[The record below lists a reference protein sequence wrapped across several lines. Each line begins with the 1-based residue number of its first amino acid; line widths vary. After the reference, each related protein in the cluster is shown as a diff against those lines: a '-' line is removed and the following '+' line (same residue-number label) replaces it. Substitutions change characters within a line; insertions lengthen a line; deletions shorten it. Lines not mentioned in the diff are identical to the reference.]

1 MADETSD
8 AEELAEDTDLEESEA
23 EESEAAEEEAEESE
37 AAEEEAEESEA
48 AEEEAEESEAA
59 EEEAEEEPEIEP
71 QPQNPEELREAA
83 IEMCAG
89 LFERMMLDITATAE
103 IDGNRVQVN
112 LTGPDAKVLLGRGQV
127 TPKSLEAVQ
136 TVLRGSLTG
145 STDLRLSVDVDGFR
159 RQRTDRLKRVA
170 KQMAETA
177 ADLGESLVV
186 AGFTSFERK
195 VVHRALENDKRVKTE
210 SEGPGSFRKLRID
223 PR

>member
-23 EESEAAEEEAEESE
+23 EESEAAEEEAEE
-37 AAEEEAEESEA
+37 EAEESEA

-59 EEEAEEEPEIEP
+59 EEEVEEEPEIEP

-195 VVHRALENDKRVKTE
+195 VVHRALEDDRRVKTE